1 MLKSIK
7 QVIEENVHHCFVC
20 GEVLTIDAEISTV
33 GAHFTCYERWA
44 REQDD
49 RVPVER
55 NDRYEWEK

>member
-1 MLKSIK
+1 MKSIK
-7 QVIEENVHHCFVC
+7 QVIEESRHCFIC
-20 GEVLTIDAEISTV
+20 GDTLHDNAEIETV